1 MINLL
6 HIKDKSADQSEFE
19 NHLKNCGLDVHL
31 STCSNIEEAVDK
43 IRASKFEIIFCDFD
57 LESQSALDLLDKTN
71 VIEEIPVVILSSNPT
86 VDITRDSFKKGA
98 FDFVNRAELNSEVI
112 TQIIESALRAIKEN
126 KLRLDLERRLDGI
139 YANTRTILDNTTD
152 GIWSL
157 DDNGKLLIMNSI
169 ARDNIKELGGLFP
182 AIGDQFFYNIHPL
195 FKTIWE
201 PIYEKVLKGEDV
213 ITVDEYLDGD
223 HRFFLEMACTPITS
237 NKETVGVS
245 FVARNVTEREV
256 AEAKVRESEK
266 NFRSVFT
273 GSEVPIM
280 LTSVQDNKIVDLNEA
295 CATLHAYD
303 RSDMIGMSMYE
314 TVPKENRKT
323 FEEDFAKYVGGEV
336 STLENFSLTSG
347 SKSIPVA
354 LSVTEIFYQ
363 EKQCYL
369 IFLYDISLR
378 IETETRLKQAR
389 ELAEKSA
396 EFKSLFLANMS
407 HEIRTPM
414 NAMLGF
420 ADLLKKTKLDSE
432 QAEYIDI
439 IRNSGEDLLIII
451 NDILD
456 LTKIEAGKLT
466 LRPKRFN
473 LVEVINKVIRLHKNK
488 AIEKEI
494 GLILELDGVL
504 PDDVYMDDIRLTQ
517 ILNNLIS
524 NALKFTEKGEVKVK
538 ISLQRK
544 EGNKFIEILVKD
556 SGIGIPEI
564 ELDTIFE
571 NFNQVDSSLQRKQKG
586 TGLGLSIVHQL
597 CDLMGGQIV
606 ARSKAGDGSE
616 FEVLLALVE
625 PTEEIETTQTEE
637 KKQLISDELH
647 VLICEDNPINVMLAC
662 KILDDLG
669 IHYKVAKNGKEGVE
683 AALEYKPDV
692 VFMDLQMPVMDG
704 YEATREIRKHSDV
717 PIIAMSAH
725 VLEEEQNKCI
735 ESGMNGFIPKP
746 FKPEDIINEL
756 QNQFSFDKN
765 DGAQKET
772 NKWKMLNMPGLTNL
786 AKGDEEFA
794 ISLFDIFVETAKKD
808 LSSFTSALKNSDLE
822 KQLSIAHRLLPSFM
836 TFNFVRLHIV
846 AEKIENQSASSEEK
860 EFFIE
865 NLESAISEI
874 IQKRSSFIQGR

>member
-1 MINLL
+1 MVNLL
-6 HIKDKSADQSEFE
+6 HIEDKTADQSVFE
-19 NHLKNCGLDVHL
+19 DCLKNVGIEVKL
-31 STCSNIEEAVDK
+31 STCSNLADAAQQ
-43 IRASKFEIIFCDFD
+43 IRSSKFEIIFCDFNLGD
-57 LESQSALDLLDKTN
+57 ESALDLLDKSN
-71 VIEEIPVVILSSNPT
+71 IIEEIPIVILSSNPT

-98 FDFVNRAELNSEVI
+98 FDLVKKADLNSEVI
-112 TQIIESALRAIKEN
+112 GQIINSGLRSLKEN

-169 ARDNIKELGGLFP
+169 ARDNIKELGGTFP
-182 AIGDQFFYNIHPL
+182 AIGDQFFDKIHSL

-201 PIYEKVLKGEDV
+201 PIFERVLKGEDV
-213 ITVDEYLDGD
+213 ITVDEYHDGD
-223 HRFFLEMACTPITS
+223 NRFFLEMACTPITS

-256 AEAKVRESEK
+256 SEAKVRESEK

-280 LTSVQDNKIVDLNEA
+280 LTSVKDNKIVDLNEA
-295 CATLHAYD
+295 CATLHVYD
-303 RSDMIGMSMYE
+303 RNDMIGMSMYE
-314 TVPKENRKT
+314 TIPKENRNV
-323 FEEDFAKYVGGEV
+323 FEDDFEKYVGGKT
-336 STLENFSLTSG
+336 STLETFSLTSA
-347 SKSIPVA
+347 SVSIPVA

-420 ADLLKKTKLDSE
+420 ADLLKKTKLDNE
-432 QAEYIDI
+432 QKEYIDI
-439 IRNSGEDLLIII
+439 IRNSGEDLLVII

-473 LVEVINKVIRLHKNK
+473 LVDAINKVIRLHKNN
-488 AIEKEI
+488 AIEKQI
-494 GLILELDGVL
+494 GLILELDGAL
-504 PDDVYMDDIRLTQ
+504 PDDVYMDDLRLTQ

-524 NALKFTEKGEVKVK
+524 NALKFTETGAVKVK
-538 ISLQRK
+538 IALLQKDGER
-544 EGNKFIEILVKD
+544 FIEILVKD

-606 ARSKAGDGSE
+606 ARSKSGEGSE

-625 PTEEIETTQTEE
+625 PTDEVEEEDQGE
-637 KKQLISDELH
+637 KKEIISDELH

-683 AALEYKPDV
+683 ATLEHKPDV

-704 YEATREIRKHSDV
+704 YEAAREIRKHSDV

-735 ESGMNGFIPKP
+735 EAGMNGFIPKP

-765 DGAQKET
+765 EKAQKEG
-772 NKWKMLNMPGLTNL
+772 NKWTMLNMPGLTNL
-786 AKGDEEFA
+786 SKGDEEFA
-794 ISLFDIFVETAKKD
+794 ISLFDIFVETAKED
-808 LSSFTSALKNSDLE
+808 LKIFKAAVDSSDSE
-822 KQLSIAHRLLPSFM
+822 KQMSIAHRLLPSFM

-846 AEKIENQSASSEEK
+846 AEKIENQSASQEER
-860 EFFIE
+860 EFF
-865 NLESAISEI
+865 LEKLDSAISEI
-874 IQKRSSFIQGR
+874 IQKRASFVKGR